1 MSTSVGQDSPPQG
14 EGWTDLDL
22 IPLAPV
28 KELFQALAKAL
39 RAHRL
44 YDENNPVYIRFLN
57 SLREAMMAVWADTE
71 SVQVQVHEHRLL
83 FMGEEVYKSEERTD
97 SLSFMFWKDGIR
109 EIILERGLEDDE
121 LPLWLAALQRSRNL
135 GAEGDDLLT
144 ILWETNLTHFRYG
157 YVDLLAEGVM
167 TPEAGDTSEVDL
179 SAVLEGELAAELAPP
194 GAEEDGGDQP
204 QASVSTEDFNPT
216 LYSLGPAEMEYL
228 RSELEREV
236 RRDLRGDV
244 LAALFD
250 RLEEPQFPERQLEIL
265 HILRSLLPN
274 LLSRGA
280 LVSVGQVLQEL
291 EWVAS
296 EQGILQP
303 EAAALATSVIDEM
316 SRETSLTE
324 LVQALRD
331 GSIAPDAP
339 ALAHFLQFLRPAAL
353 PVLLGLARGSG
364 EVLRPVLREG
374 VHGIAR
380 RHPQSISA
388 LLGHKDGV
396 LVAEGVLLI
405 GRLGITKAIPAVGK
419 LMAHPDPRVRLAC
432 LEVMVRLKA
441 STLYSHIEDA
451 LRDEDRTVR
460 IAGAKAARMLHYQP
474 AVGWLQVAVEGR
486 QIRQADLSEKMAI
499 FEAFGFLAQTGTEH
513 ILDRFL
519 NGRGFLGR
527 REDEELRACAALA
540 LGHIQS
546 DRARFI
552 LDEAR
557 DDTSP
562 MVRNAVRKAL
572 KPLAGAEGAK
582 T

>member
-1 MSTSVGQDSPPQG
+1 MSTSVGQDTPPQG

-22 IPLAPV
+22 IPLATV

-57 SLREAMMAVWADTE
+57 SLREAMLAVWADTE
-71 SVQVQVHEHRLL
+71 SIQIQVHEHRLL

-109 EIILERGLEDDE
+109 EIILERGLEDAE

-135 GAEGDDLLT
+135 TAEGDDLLT
-144 ILWETNLTHFRYG
+144 ILWEADLSHFRYG

-167 TPEAGDTSEVDL
+167 TPEAGDTSHVDL
-179 SAVLEGELAAELAPP
+179 SSVLEGELGAELAPP
-194 GAEEDGGDQP
+194 GSEEAGDQP
-204 QASVSTEDFNPT
+204 QPSVSPEDFNPT

-228 RSELEREV
+228 RSELERE
-236 RRDLRGDV
+236 RQRDLRADV

-250 RLEEPQFPERQLEIL
+250 RLEEPRFPERQLEIL
-265 HILRSLLPN
+265 HVLRSLLPN

-280 LVSVGQVLQEL
+280 LVGVGQILQEL

-296 EQGILQP
+296 EQGILEP
-303 EAAALATSVIDEM
+303 EAAAVATSVIDEM
-316 SRETSLTE
+316 SRESSLVE

-353 PVLLGLARGSG
+353 PVLLRLARGSG
-364 EVLRPVLREG
+364 EALRPVLREG

-380 RHPQSISA
+380 RHPQAISG

-419 LMAHPDPRVRLAC
+419 LMSHSDPRVRLAC

-441 STLYSHIEDA
+441 STLYSHIENA
-451 LRDEDRTVR
+451 LRDRDRGVR
-460 IAGAKAARMLHYQP
+460 IAGAKAARMLRYQP
-474 AVGWLQVAVEGR
+474 AVGWLEAAVEGR
-486 QIRQADLSEKMAI
+486 DIRQADLSEKMAI
-499 FEAFGFLAQTGTEH
+499 FEAFGFLAQTGTED

-527 REDEELRACAALA
+527 KEDEELRACAALA
-540 LGHIQS
+540 LGYIRS
-546 DRARFI
+546 ERSRTI
-552 LDEAR
+552 LDQAR
-557 DDTSP
+557 DDASP

-572 KPLAGAEGAK
+572 KPPAQTEGAES
-582 T
+582 